1 MNILFCGDV
10 VGRVGK
16 TALAK
21 YLPILKT
28 QLNLDFIIVNADNAS
43 GGFGLNQQSCLE
55 IFGAGANVITGGDHI
70 WDNKEVNNL
79 LATNKNILRPAN
91 FPPSSPG
98 NGFGVFEVSSTKKI
112 LVLHLMGQ
120 VFMKY
125 NVDCPFAF
133 AEKVIKNHS
142 LGKDVD
148 AIFVDFH
155 AEATSEKMAMAK
167 FLDGKI
173 TALVG
178 SHTHIPTNDCHIMKG
193 GTAYQTDAGMC
204 GDYDSVIGMEK
215 NVPIQIFLHKRK
227 TDKMQPAT
235 QEATFCGC
243 FISANQQGLASK
255 ITPIKLGGILGD

>member
-10 VGRVGK
+10 MGRSGK
-16 TALAK
+16 TAVTK
-21 YLPILKT
+21 YLPLLK
-28 QLNLDFIIVNADNAS
+28 QQHQLDFIVVNADNAS

-55 IFGAGANVITGGDHI
+55 IFQAGANVITGGDHI
-70 WDNKEVNNL
+70 WDNKEANNL
-79 LATNKNILRPAN
+79 LATNKNILRPLN
-91 FPPSSPG
+91 FPASSPG
-98 NGFGVFEVSSTKKI
+98 NGFGIFAVSSTKKI

-133 AEKVIKNHS
+133 AEKIVKTHT
-142 LGKDVD
+142 LGKEVD

-167 FLDGKI
+167 FLDGKV
-173 TALVG
+173 TAVVG

-227 TDKMQPAT
+227 TDRMQPAS
-235 QEATFCGC
+235 QEATFCAC
-243 FISANQQGLASK
+243 LIQSNQHGLATS
-255 ITPIKLGGILGD
+255 ITPIKLGGIIGS